1 MSGGLWAPFTN
12 KIFACITCGRT
23 CCLVGFK
30 KVSWGAWINQFF
42 FERSILQLVWL
53 CFNSPGK
60 ILSSLNCAW
69 PHLSSFCHSD
79 LWFRFFSSSTSQT
92 LVCITQEAIPSVE
105 MGVWQLPPE
114 LSNVPWQSSLL
125 LLLASVTPQCRLCSV
140 WLLWGWLLGLLL
152 LRETFSS
159 SWDLCDVSIGLL
171 VKWWLVH
178 LLKAALPGEVGWGCQ
193 TISSIFLQEM
203 MLLKLQLRGLFSTFL
218 PNCLKLKVLD
228 MGSKPS
234 SPHYLFELFFC
245 DPVLWVWKCW

>member
-92 LVCITQEAIPSVE
+92 LVCIMQEAIPSVE

-171 VKWWLVH
+171 VKWWL
-178 LLKAALPGEVGWGCQ
+178 LCIYWRQLCLEKLDEAARPSAA
-193 TISSIFLQEM
+193 SSSRRWCCLNCSSEA
-203 MLLKLQLRGLFSTFL
+203 FSQ
-218 PNCLKLKVLD
+218 P
-228 MGSKPS
+228 
-234 SPHYLFELFFC
+234 FFQI
-245 DPVLWVWKCW
+245 VWN